1 MSTIEIKIPDELN
14 NSILKLT
21 NNKQSFILEA
31 IGEKINR
38 LQKKRFEKQLI
49 EGYKNSGKEN
59 EQLINDFSKIDL
71 ENWDE
76 Y

>member
-38 LQKKRFEKQLI
+38 LQKKRLR
-49 EGYKNSGKEN
+49 NS
-59 EQLINDFSKIDL
+59 
-71 ENWDE
+71 
-76 Y
+76 